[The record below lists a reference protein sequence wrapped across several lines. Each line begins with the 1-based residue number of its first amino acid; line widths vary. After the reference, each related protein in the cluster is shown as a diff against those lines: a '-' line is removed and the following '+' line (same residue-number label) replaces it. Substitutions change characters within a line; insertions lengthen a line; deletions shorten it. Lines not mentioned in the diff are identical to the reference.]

1 MSTIHLPA
9 NALAI
14 LMGPSG
20 CGKSTFART
29 RFLETQVVSSDGCRR
44 LVSDDPANQ
53 AATSQAF
60 AVFHAIIRGRL
71 ALGRL
76 TVADATNLQ
85 PHARAG
91 LREQAAKAG
100 APVVVLV
107 LDVPLEVCL
116 EQARRRERHVR
127 PEIILQHH
135 ELFEKAKRALPGEGY
150 HAVHTVGPETEIA
163 LGPPV
168 QVPGDREPLTRRGG
182 DGAT

>member
-9 NALAI
+9 NTLVI

-20 CGKSTFART
+20 CGKSTFARK

-44 LVSDDPANQ
+44 LVSDDPADQ

-71 ALGRL
+71 TLGRL

-85 PHARAG
+85 PHARAR
-91 LREQAAKAG
+91 LRSQAVKVG
-100 APVVVLV
+100 APVVVLM

-168 QVPGDREPLTRRGG
+168 QVPPPP
-182 DGAT
+182 ASAA